1 MDIVNVLRWIF
12 AAIIFS
18 ALAYLPWHYWELAQ
32 LVMHGEAPE
41 GTMGIYASN
50 AQSIWWLMGLGMII
64 WVPLSLALA
73 VWASW
78 AFMQLTRRE
87 Q

>member
-1 MDIVNVLRWIF
+1 MNIVNVLRWIF
-12 AAIIFS
+12 ATVIFA
-18 ALAYLPWHYWELAQ
+18 ALAYLPWYYWEAAQ
-32 LVMHGEAPE
+32 LVMNGEAPK
-41 GTMGIYASN
+41 GTMGIYENN
-50 AQSIWWLMGLGMII
+50 ARSIWWLMGLGMII

-73 VWASW
+73 GWASW